1 MSGKAVTNNQIGLID
16 PDEER
21 ERAIGKGSISE
32 QEEINYLSN
41 ILTECQTKVY
51 EKALDEKRSNKSL
64 RLDKFFTEDQKSVSV
79 RDPSSF
85 LHKLLIVSL
94 EDFDSAK
101 WSPTT
106 YSQFIF
112 KALMVIMVASL
123 ESQLEESDVDTTF
136 RNIPLPKTKG
146 GKGESSKTEE
156 LSAKKFFL
164 RTDASLKKL
173 MKSSDTQARTLSDIK
188 EELEKIKEKLKVLP
202 DEIGNSVIGQPYTRF
217 DSTTTHLPCL
227 IFHFVEP
234 TPDSKKRIGQIKVRV
249 KLEDIIN
256 DDQGLKNQF
265 ATYRSKILERVDS
278 LGYRHGT
285 NRLNLVSKD
294 KSWKTV
300 LFVDSEADGI
310 EILKNIA
317 FICDHSISESDI
329 SFTTLNNRNN
339 VYTRENSLD
348 GMGTNKINYKE
359 NFVLKLKKV
368 VCYIKNLDRL
378 VIIWKGD
385 N

>member
-1 MSGKAVTNNQIGLID
+1 MGDKTVTNNQLGLIG

-21 ERAIGKGSISE
+21 ERAIGKGSTSE

-41 ILTECQTKVY
+41 ILTECQIKVY
-51 EKALDEKRSNKSL
+51 EKALDENRGNKSL
-64 RLDKFFTEDQKSVSV
+64 RLDKFFTEEQKSVPIK
-79 RDPSSF
+79 DSSAF

-94 EDFDSAK
+94 EEFDSAK

-112 KALMVIMVASL
+112 KALMLTMVASL
-123 ESQLEESDVDTTF
+123 ESQLQESDVDTTF
-136 RNIPLPKTKG
+136 RNIPLPRAKG
-146 GKGESSKTEE
+146 GKGKSSKTEE
-156 LSAKKFFL
+156 FSVKEFIL

-173 MKSSDTQARTLSDIK
+173 TRSSDAQAKTMIDIK
-188 EELEKIKEKLKVLP
+188 EELEKIKKKQEVLP
-202 DEIGNSVIGQPYTRF
+202 DEIANSIIGQPYTRF

-227 IFHFVEP
+227 VFHFIEP
-234 TPDSKKRIGQIKVRV
+234 ISDSKKRIGQIKVRV
-249 KLEDIIN
+249 KLEDIVN
-256 DDQGLKNQF
+256 DDQALKNQLEM
-265 ATYRSKILERVDS
+265 YRSRILERLDS
-278 LGYRHGT
+278 LEYRHGT

-310 EILKNIA
+310 KILNNIA
-317 FICDHSISESDI
+317 FICDHSISESDT
-329 SFTTLNNRNN
+329 SFTSLNNRDN

-348 GMGTNKINYKE
+348 GIETNKISYKD
-359 NFVLKLKKV
+359 NFTLKLKKV
-368 VCYIKNLDRL
+368 VCYIKNLDRM